1 MNSSELK
8 RAVASVYSS
17 TDVATC
23 EAILADARARNAPGA
38 GTYDAFMKF
47 LMWTWVAVAIVIVL
61 LFVTMGGYA
70 WFFMIFIII
79 GAVILG
85 IVHTSIAV
93 ARSRHAT
100 AHLEA
105 VAAMESHV
113 RQLRRAASA

>member
-23 EAILADARARNAPGA
+23 EATIADVRARNAPVA

-47 LMWTWVAVAIVIVL
+47 LKWTWVTVAVVTVL
-61 LFVTMGGYA
+61 LFVMMGGYA
-70 WFFMIFIII
+70 WFFIIFVII
-79 GAVILG
+79 GAVILS
-85 IVHTSIAV
+85 IVHTSVAV

-105 VAAMESHV
+105 VAVMESHV